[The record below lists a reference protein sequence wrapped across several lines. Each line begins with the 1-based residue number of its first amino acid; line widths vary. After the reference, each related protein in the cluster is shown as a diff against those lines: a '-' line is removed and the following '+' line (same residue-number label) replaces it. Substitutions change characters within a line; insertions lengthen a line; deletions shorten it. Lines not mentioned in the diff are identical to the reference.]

1 MNNFRNPY
9 KILLEVTIGGAQ
21 KVKIR
26 KANMQSDTYT
36 VYIHENKKEE
46 QTLVAIPDLQWSTII
61 PYEENKATLTKRLT
75 EAYTAKLNEEEANH
89 LALKLVQWV
98 SEM

>member
-1 MNNFRNPY
+1 M
-9 KILLEVTIGGAQ
+9 
-21 KVKIR
+21 KIR

-36 VYIHENKKEE
+36 VYIHENKKDE

-61 PYEENKATLTKRLT
+61 PYEEEKATLTNRLT
-75 EAYTAKLNEEEANH
+75 EAYSAKLNEEEANH

-98 SEM
+98 REM

>member
-1 MNNFRNPY
+1 M
-9 KILLEVTIGGAQ
+9 
-21 KVKIR
+21 KIR
-26 KANMQSDTYT
+26 KANMQSGTYT

-46 QTLVAIPDLQWSTII
+46 QTLVAIPSLQWSTII
-61 PYEENKATLTKRLT
+61 PYEEEKTTLTNRLT
-75 EAYTAKLNEEEANH
+75 EVYQSKLNEEEANH